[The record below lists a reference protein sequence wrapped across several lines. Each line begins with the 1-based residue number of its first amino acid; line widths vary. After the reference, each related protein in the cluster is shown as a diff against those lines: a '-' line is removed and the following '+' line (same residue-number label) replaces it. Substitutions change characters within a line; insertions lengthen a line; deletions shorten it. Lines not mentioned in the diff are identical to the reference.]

1 MVQFVFLLHF
11 GNTSVG
17 LKLFPLSRRNNLSV
31 ENPWLI
37 AIDIDGTLVHD
48 DGFLSPAVIKE
59 VQRVRELGHYV
70 VVATGRAAANAVPVV
85 KDVGFEEGFVVCSNG
100 AVTVELDKT
109 VDHGYQ
115 VREVIGFDP
124 RPVLSQL
131 IEKLPEAH
139 FAVEDIDGT
148 YRFHKPFPAYAL
160 GNNNVETPLEQLMNG
175 EVSRVV
181 VLSPE
186 QDVNDFLAVVES
198 VGLHSVSYA
207 IGYTAWLDISPQGV
221 TKASALEQRRK
232 ALNIPRDQVITIGD
246 GRNDIS
252 MFEWANEGGGYS
264 FAMGQGPE
272 EVRNAA
278 TMVTA
283 SVEEDG
289 VAKVLSG
296 LEGIIYTHN

>member
-1 MVQFVFLLHF
+1 M
-11 GNTSVG
+11 G
-17 LKLFPLSRRNNLSV
+17 LKSFPLSRRNNLSV

-109 VDHGYQ
+109 VDHGYH

>member
-1 MVQFVFLLHF
+1 
-11 GNTSVG
+11 
-17 LKLFPLSRRNNLSV
+17 LSS
-31 ENPWLI
+31 EPWLI

-48 DGFLSPAVIKE
+48 DGFLAPQVIRE
-59 VQRVRELGHYV
+59 VTRVRDLGHHV
-70 VVATGRAAANAVPVV
+70 IVATGRAAANAIPVV
-85 KDVGFEEGFVVCSNG
+85 QHIGIESGHVICSNG
-100 AVTVELDKT
+100 AVTVEVNREDSK
-109 VDHGYQ
+109 GYS

-124 RPVLSQL
+124 APVLTQL

-139 FAVEDIDGT
+139 FAVEDVDGT

-160 GNNNVETPLEQLMNG
+160 GAENIETPLDQLMHG

-186 QDVNDFLAVVES
+186 QNVNDFLEIVES

-232 ALNIPRDQVITIGD
+232 ALNVPTNRVIAIGD

-252 MFEWANEGGGYS
+252 MFEWANQGGGLS
-264 FAMGQGPE
+264 FAMGQGPD
-272 EVRNAA
+272 EVKMAA

-283 SVEEDG
+283 SVEEHG
-289 VAKVLSG
+289 VAKVLAG
-296 LEGIIYTHN
+296 LEGIIYSQN

>member
-1 MVQFVFLLHF
+1 MF
-11 GNTSVG
+11 
-17 LKLFPLSRRNNLSV
+17 
-31 ENPWLI
+31 EPWLI

-48 DGFLSPAVIKE
+48 DGFLSPVVIKE
-59 VQRVRELGHYV
+59 VQRVRELGHHV
-70 VVATGRAAANAVPVV
+70 VVATGRAAANAIPVV
-85 KDVGFEEGFVVCSNG
+85 RDVGIEEGHVVCSNG
-100 AVTVELDKT
+100 AVTVE
-109 VDHGYQ
+109 VDRNQPHGYL

-124 RPVLSQL
+124 KPVLSQL

-160 GNNNVETPLEQLMNG
+160 GSKNIETPLDQLMHG

-186 QDVNDFLAVVES
+186 QDVNDFLAIVES

-232 ALNIPRDQVITIGD
+232 ALDIPRDRVIVIGD

-252 MFEWANEGGGYS
+252 MFEWANEGGGFS
-264 FAMGQGPE
+264 FAMGQGPD
-272 EVRNAA
+272 EVKEAA
-278 TMVTA
+278 SMVTS
-283 SVEEDG
+283 SVEDDG
-289 VAKVLSG
+289 VARVLSG
-296 LEGIIYTHN
+296 LEGIIYTQN

>member
-1 MVQFVFLLHF
+1 
-11 GNTSVG
+11 
-17 LKLFPLSRRNNLSV
+17 LSF
-31 ENPWLI
+31 EPWLI

-48 DGFLSPAVIKE
+48 DGYLAPEVIRE
-59 VQRVRELGHYV
+59 VVRVRELGHHV
-70 VVATGRAAANAVPVV
+70 VVATGRAAANAIPVV
-85 KDVGFEEGFVVCSNG
+85 QDVGIEEGHVVCSNG
-100 AVTVELDKT
+100 AVTIEINQEDGK
-109 VDHGYQ
+109 GYI

-124 RPVLSQL
+124 GPVLSQL

-139 FAVEDIDGT
+139 FAVEDVDGT
-148 YRFHKPFPAYAL
+148 YRFHKPFPSYAL
-160 GNNNVETPLEQLMNG
+160 GAENIETPLDQLMHG

-186 QDVNDFLAVVES
+186 QNVNDFLEIVES

-232 ALNIPRDQVITIGD
+232 ALDIPRNRVITIGD

-252 MFEWANEGGGYS
+252 MFEWANDGGGLS
-264 FAMGQGPE
+264 FAMGQGPD
-272 EVRNAA
+272 EVKQAA
-278 TMVTA
+278 QIVTA
-283 SVEEDG
+283 AVEEHG

-296 LEGIIYTHN
+296 LEGIIYSQS

>member
-1 MVQFVFLLHF
+1 MTQ
-11 GNTSVG
+11 
-17 LKLFPLSRRNNLSV
+17 
-31 ENPWLI
+31 EPWLI

-48 DGFLSPAVIKE
+48 DGFLAPEVIRE
-59 VQRVRELGHYV
+59 VTRVRELGHHV
-70 VVATGRAAANAVPVV
+70 VVATGRAAANAFPVV
-85 KDVGFEEGFVVCSNG
+85 KDVGIEAGHVVCSNG
-100 AVTVELDKT
+100 AVTIEIDKQ
-109 VDHGYQ
+109 DAKGYV

-124 RPVLSQL
+124 APVLSQL
-131 IEKLPEAH
+131 IEKLPDAH
-139 FAVEDIDGT
+139 FAVEDVDGT

-160 GNNNVETPLEQLMNG
+160 GAKNIETPLDQLMHG

-186 QDVNDFLAVVES
+186 QNVNDFLEIVES

-232 ALNIPRDQVITIGD
+232 SLDIPRNRVIAIGD

-252 MFEWANEGGGYS
+252 MFEWANEGGGFS
-264 FAMGQGPE
+264 FAMGQGPD
-272 EVRNAA
+272 EVKQAA
-278 TMVTA
+278 TVVTA
-283 SVEEDG
+283 SVEEHG

-296 LEGIIYTHN
+296 LEGIIYTQS

>member
-1 MVQFVFLLHF
+1 MEL
-11 GNTSVG
+11 NSS
-17 LKLFPLSRRNNLSV
+17 PLRRTNLSI

-48 DGFLSPAVIKE
+48 DGFLSPVVIRE
-59 VQRVRELGHYV
+59 VQRVRELGHHV
-70 VVATGRAAANAVPVV
+70 IVATGRAAANAIPVV
-85 KDVGFEEGFVVCSNG
+85 KDVGIEYGHVVCSNG
-100 AVTVELDKT
+100 AVTVE
-109 VDHGYQ
+109 VDSAAREGYV

-124 RPVLSQL
+124 KPVLSQL

-160 GNNNVETPLEQLMNG
+160 GSKNIETPLDQLMNG

-186 QDVNDFLAVVES
+186 QDVNDFLAVVEE

-221 TKASALEQRRK
+221 SKASALEQRRK
-232 ALNIPRDQVITIGD
+232 ALNVPTDQVICIGD

-252 MFEWANEGGGYS
+252 MFEWANAGGGYS
-264 FAMGQGPE
+264 FAMGQGPD
-272 EVRNAA
+272 EVKEAA
-278 TMVTA
+278 TMVTS

-296 LEGIIYTHN
+296 LEGIIYSHN